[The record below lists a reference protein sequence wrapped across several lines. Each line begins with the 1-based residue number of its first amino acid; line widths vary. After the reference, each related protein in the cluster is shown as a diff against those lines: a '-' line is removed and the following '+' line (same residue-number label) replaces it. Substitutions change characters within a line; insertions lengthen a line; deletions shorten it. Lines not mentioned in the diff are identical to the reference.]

1 MNPHRLKAYIYLL
14 VVAVIWGVAGPVIKF
29 TLSGI
34 APLPFLAYRFSI
46 AAIFSIIYFLI
57 SGHKIPN
64 PKKTL
69 PLLAIYGL
77 LAYTLSLNFLFAGLA
92 KTTVL
97 DLTLITQVGPLMI
110 AVASAIFLGDHITRR
125 EKLGI
130 AIVFMG
136 SMFTALAPL
145 ISNSNSA
152 AKLSGNIFILLFLLA
167 ETGGVL
173 WAKKLTRMRIPPLV
187 LINFGF
193 IVAAITTIAVA
204 AAAVGPAQLATTI
217 TALPFKYHA
226 GVLYMALI
234 SGTLAYFL
242 EISAQKAIEVS
253 ETILFRYLQPLV
265 GVPLAIVWLGE
276 QITTYFVIGALLVS
290 SGIVIAEIKKK
301 RYN

>member
-1 MNPHRLKAYIYLL
+1 MNPRRLKAYTYLL
-14 VVAVIWGVAGPVIKF
+14 VVAVIWGAAGPVIKF

-46 AAIFSIIYFLI
+46 AAIFSIVYFVV
-57 SGHKIPN
+57 SGNKIPN

-69 PLLAIYGL
+69 LLLVIYGL

-97 DLTLITQVGPLMI
+97 DLTLITQIGPLMI
-110 AVASAIFLGDHITRR
+110 AVASAIFFRDHITRR

-130 AIVFMG
+130 AIVFTG
-136 SMFTALAPL
+136 SMFTALVPL
-145 ISNSNSA
+145 ISDSHST

-173 WAKKLTRMRIPPLV
+173 WAKKLTRMQIPPLV

-193 IVAAITTIAVA
+193 IVAAITTLAVA
-204 AAAVGPAQLATTI
+204 AAAVGPTQLATTI
-217 TALPFKYHA
+217 GSLPLKYHA
-226 GVLYMALI
+226 GVTYMALI

-242 EISAQKAIEVS
+242 EVSAQKAIEVS
-253 ETILFRYLQPLV
+253 EAILFRYLQPLV

-276 QITTYFVIGALLVS
+276 QITTYFVIGTILVS
-290 SGIVIAEIKKK
+290 SGIVIAEVKKK
-301 RYN
+301 R